1 MPKAKSEQELFDWLC
16 LARTDGIGPI
26 TFFGL
31 LTKFGDAKS
40 ALAQLP
46 NFATKLGNQKY
57 TAPSLQSIETEI
69 KNTNEFGGR
78 FLLANQSDFPKHLAQ
93 IAPPPPIISVIGNL
107 SLFSKPI
114 VGIVGARNAS
124 GVGIKMA
131 REIASG
137 LGASGFVVASGLAR
151 GIDGAAHIAAL
162 NTGTIAVVAG
172 GIDHIYPPEHFELYH
187 KIKENGLIVSEN
199 PFGAQVF
206 ARDFPRRNR
215 IISGLSNGII
225 VIEAEE
231 KSGSLITAR
240 FALEQNREVMA
251 VPGSPLD
258 PRAFGPNALIKDGA
272 ALVTSAQDVIAC
284 FEGFQKM
291 REPDGP
297 HNNFTSQP
305 LKIDKS
311 SIEEIAGLL
320 SPTPISLNELSQ
332 QTQLPWRTV
341 AAIIVE
347 LELEGRAFMRHGN
360 MVANV

>member
-1 MPKAKSEQELFDWLC
+1 MSKSKSEQELFDWLS

-31 LTKFGDAKS
+31 LAKFGDAKS
-40 ALAQLP
+40 ALTQLP
-46 NFATKLGNQKY
+46 KFATKLGAQKY
-57 TAPSLQSIETEI
+57 KAPEPEAIEAEI
-69 KNTNEFGGR
+69 KNTHDFGGK
-78 FLLANQSDFPKHLAQ
+78 FLLASQSDFPKQLAQ
-93 IAPPPPIISVIGNL
+93 IAPPPPIISVIGNI
-107 SLFSKPI
+107 SLFSKPTI
-114 VGIVGARNAS
+114 GIVGARNAS
-124 GVGIKMA
+124 GIGIRMA

-137 LGASGFVVASGLAR
+137 LGAAGFVVASGLAR
-151 GIDGAAHIAAL
+151 GIDGAAHIASL
-162 NTGTIAVVAG
+162 NSGTIGVVAG
-172 GIDHIYPPEHFELYH
+172 GIDHIYPPEHCELYH

-215 IISGLSNGII
+215 IISGLSMGII

-240 FALEQNREVMA
+240 YALEQNREVMA

-258 PRAFGPNALIKDGA
+258 PRAYGPNALIKDGA
-272 ALVTSAQDVIAC
+272 ALITSAQDVIAC

-291 REPDGP
+291 REPDFSLNG
-297 HNNFTSQP
+297 FTNQS

-311 SIEEIAGLL
+311 SIEEIAALL
-320 SPTPISLNELSQ
+320 SPTPISLDELSQ
-332 QTQLPWRTV
+332 QTGLPWRTV

-347 LELEGRAFMRHGN
+347 LELDGRAFMRHGN
-360 MVANV
+360 MVASF